1 MDVTA
6 IYEIETSASS
16 LMSSISYGQDSNVSG
31 SYQQATDFLVY
42 LNIDGQLTQPEISFA
57 LDMPESAQGSFGGAV
72 YGRIQQL
79 NEQESELNKQVFSLL
94 ALNRFYPTTGSDG
107 SSGGAIS
114 IARNNVNKVL
124 SNELNTISDK
134 LLGKTGF
141 KLGFD
146 LDSFED
152 YESGSAQN
160 RTQLNINASKKLF
173 NDRLIVTAGSAVDVE
188 GSASSSETETPIIGN
203 VTLEYLLSE
212 EGTYRLKGFRRQE
225 YQNIIDGQLIVTG
238 VAFIFDREFNKFSQ
252 LFSPIKKEN
261 TEDKPSKKDLKKKEE
276 QENLEK

>member
-1 MDVTA
+1 M
-6 IYEIETSASS
+6 
-16 LMSSISYGQDSNVSG
+16 
-31 SYQQATDFLVY
+31 
-42 LNIDGQLTQPEISFA
+42 
-57 LDMPESAQGSFGGAV
+57 
-72 YGRIQQL
+72 
-79 NEQESELNKQVFSLL
+79 
-94 ALNRFYPTTGSDG
+94 
-107 SSGGAIS
+107 
-114 IARNNVNKVL
+114 
-124 SNELNTISDK
+124 
-134 LLGKTGF
+134 
-141 KLGFD
+141 
-146 LDSFED
+146 DSFED

-261 TEDKPSKKDLKKKEE
+261 TEEKPSKKDLKKKEE